1 MLQRRDSNP
10 RQLSWCKLA
19 FEGRL
24 TDRATAPRRIT
35 FHSDTEQPLAF
46 SRGHLVQ
53 PDFLIG
59 RRDVDAGNA
68 LEDVDRL
75 GREVVLEPPDL
86 LVRDR
91 VAALSADVVVSGH
104 EDGRFDGLV
113 EAAVDGAEPLRV
125 GLEQVVV
132 DFAACLKMIS
142 FTGNH
147 FFNFC

>member
-1 MLQRRDSNP
+1 MEEPS
-10 RQLSWCKLA
+10 
-19 FEGRL
+19 
-24 TDRATAPRRIT
+24 
-35 FHSDTEQPLAF
+35 AF

-75 GREVVLEPPDL
+75 GREVVLESPDL

-91 VAALSADVVVSGH
+91 VAALSADVIVSGH

-142 FTGNH
+142 FTRKH
-147 FFNFC
+147 FFNSC